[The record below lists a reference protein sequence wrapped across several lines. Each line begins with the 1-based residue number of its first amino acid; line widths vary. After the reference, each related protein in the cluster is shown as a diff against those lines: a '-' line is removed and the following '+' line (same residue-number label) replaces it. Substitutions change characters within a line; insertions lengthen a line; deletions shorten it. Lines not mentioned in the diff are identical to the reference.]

1 MTIARKR
8 ITSSVGAAALSI
20 AAAAGL
26 AGLAAFVHTSP
37 VKAAS
42 APSTSVQ
49 FSTHVITDKLR
60 GGYSVAIAD
69 VNHDGKLDIVPVA
82 AGSPEL
88 AWYENPGWDRHVMLN
103 DKKAMLWASPADIDG
118 DGIPEFALL
127 SDFGQDP
134 KTSKGSVW
142 LLKSQAD
149 SKDLWKSYPV
159 DAVPTAH
166 RVTWADLEGNG
177 KKEIVMAP
185 FVGLKGWEEP
195 KYQDNVP
202 LLFWRVPAK
211 LDDTWKRE
219 VVDDKLYGVIH
230 HLHAVKWNPGKRDD
244 LLIAGFDGIVL
255 YTPSGSGGKLKFD
268 RKQLAKGDEP
278 RDVPGAGGMTKGS
291 NDIYPIS
298 IKGKRFLAAQEPW
311 HGDEIVVYSSKNG
324 HWERNVIFKGLV
336 QGHEMAVGDLNGD
349 GRDDIVAVDV
359 TNRGRPTPASV
370 HIFYSEDDAGTQWRH
385 ELLDQDMM
393 AGSGVAIADI
403 NGDGRP
409 DIVAISGSTVKY
421 YENLGVSK

>member
-1 MTIARKR
+1 MTFPPKR
-8 ITSSVGAAALSI
+8 ITVVLSLATVATI
-20 AAAAGL
+20 AGL
-26 AGLAAFVHTSP
+26 VTIVLRGAT
-37 VKAAS
+37 

-49 FSTHVITDKLR
+49 FTTHLISDQLR

-69 VNHDGKLDIVPVA
+69 VNHDGKLDIIPVA

-88 AWYENPGWDRHVMLN
+88 AWYENPSWDRHVMLN

-149 SKDLWKSYPV
+149 PKELWKSYLV

-185 FVGLKGWEEP
+185 FVGLKGWGDP

-202 LLFWRVPAK
+202 LLYWRVPAK
-211 LDDTWKRE
+211 LDDPWKRE
-219 VVDDKLYGVIH
+219 TVDDKLYGVVH
-230 HLHAVKWNPGKRDD
+230 HLHAIQWTPGKSAPAKSNDKRDD
-244 LLIAGFDGIVL
+244 LIVAGFDGIML
-255 YTPSGSGGKLKFD
+255 YTPSGHGDKLKFE

-291 NDIYPIS
+291 NDVYPIY

-311 HGDEIVVYSSKNG
+311 HGDEIVVYTNKG
-324 HWERNVIFKGLV
+324 GEWQRNVIFKGLV
-336 QGHEMAVGDLNGD
+336 QGHEIAVGDLNGD

-359 TNRGRPTPASV
+359 TNRGRPTPTSV
-370 HIFYSEDDAGTQWRH
+370 HIFYSEDDSGTHWRH

-393 AGSGVAIADI
+393 AGSGVVVADI

-409 DIVAISGSTVKY
+409 DIVAISGNQVKY
-421 YENLGVSK
+421 YENMGVGK

>member
-1 MTIARKR
+1 MTFSFQKR
-8 ITSSVGAAALSI
+8 SALILSLTVITS
-20 AAAAGL
+20 AAGL
-26 AGLAAFVHTSP
+26 LTFAIAGAE
-37 VKAAS
+37 
-42 APSTSVQ
+42 APTTSVQ
-49 FSTHVITDKLR
+49 FSTHLITDQLR

-69 VNHDGKLDIVPVA
+69 VNHDGKLDIIPVA
-82 AGSPEL
+82 AASPDL
-88 AWYENPGWDRHVMLN
+88 AWYENPGWDRHVMIN

-142 LLKSQAD
+142 LLKSQGDPKAM
-149 SKDLWKSYPV
+149 WKSYAV

-185 FVGLKGWEEP
+185 FVGLKGWEDP
-195 KYQDNVP
+195 KYKDNVP
-202 LLFWRVPAK
+202 LLFWRVPPT
-211 LDDTWKRE
+211 LDQTWKRE
-219 VVDDKLYGVIH
+219 TVDDKLYGVVH

-244 LLIAGFDGIVL
+244 LLVAGFDGIVL
-255 YTPSGSGGKLKFD
+255 YTPSGRSDKLRFD
-268 RKQLAKGDEP
+268 RKVLAKGDEP
-278 RDVPGAGGMTKGS
+278 RNVPGAGGLTQGS
-291 NDIYPIS
+291 NDVYPIH

-311 HGDEIVVYSSKNG
+311 HGDEIVVYSEKG
-324 HWERNVIFKGLV
+324 GQWERNVIFKGLV
-336 QGHEMAVGDLNGD
+336 QGHEIAVGDLNGD

-393 AGSGVAIADI
+393 AGSGVVVADI

-409 DIVAISGSTVKY
+409 DIVAISGNSVKY
-421 YENLGVSK
+421 YENLGIGK

>member
-1 MTIARKR
+1 MTRIAV
-8 ITSSVGAAALSI
+8 ILSLAVAGFLTLALIGAN
-20 AAAAGL
+20 
-26 AGLAAFVHTSP
+26 
-37 VKAAS
+37 

-60 GGYSVAIAD
+60 GGYSVDIAD
-69 VNHDGKLDIVPVA
+69 VNHDGKLDIIPVS
-82 AGSPEL
+82 AGDAEL
-88 AWYENPGWDRHVMLN
+88 AWYQNPGWDRHVMLN
-103 DKKAMLWASPADIDG
+103 DKRAMLWASAADIDG

-134 KTSKGSVW
+134 KKSKGSVW
-142 LLKSQAD
+142 LVKSQGD
-149 SKDLWKSYPV
+149 PKEMWKSYLV

-166 RVTWADLEGNG
+166 RVAWADLEGNG

-185 FVGLKGWEEP
+185 FVGLKGWEDP

-202 LLFWRVPAK
+202 LLYWRVPAK
-211 LDDTWKRE
+211 LDDQWKRE
-219 VVDDKLYGVIH
+219 IVDDKLYGVVH
-230 HLHAVKWNPGKRDD
+230 HLHAIKWNPGKRDD
-244 LLIAGFDGIVL
+244 LVVAGFDGIML
-255 YTPSGSGGKLKFD
+255 YTPSGHGDKLKFD

-291 NDIYPIS
+291 NDVYQLY

-311 HGDEIVVYSSKNG
+311 HGDEIVVYTNKAG
-324 HWERNVIFKGLV
+324 KWERNVIFKGLI

-359 TNRGRPTPASV
+359 TNRGKPTPASV
-370 HIFYSEDDAGTQWRH
+370 HIFYSEDDAGTHWRH

-393 AGSGVAIADI
+393 AGSGVVVADI

-409 DIVAISGSTVKY
+409 DIVAISGSQVKY
-421 YENLGVSK
+421 YENLGVGK

>member
-1 MTIARKR
+1 MTFSPRKR
-8 ITSSVGAAALSI
+8 SALILSVAAAALLTFAI
-20 AAAAGL
+20 AGAE
-26 AGLAAFVHTSP
+26 
-37 VKAAS
+37 

-49 FSTHVITDKLR
+49 FSTHLITDQLR

-69 VNHDGKLDIVPVA
+69 VNHDGKLDIIPVA
-82 AGSPEL
+82 AGSPDL
-88 AWYENPGWDRHVMLN
+88 AWFENPNWERHVMIN

-134 KTSKGSVW
+134 KTSKGSIW
-142 LLKSQAD
+142 LLKSQGDPKAM
-149 SKDLWKSYPV
+149 WKSYPV

-185 FVGLKGWEEP
+185 FVGLKGWEDP
-195 KYQDNVP
+195 KYKDNVP
-202 LLFWRVPAK
+202 LLFWRVPSS
-211 LDDTWKRE
+211 LDGGWKRE
-219 VVDDKLYGVIH
+219 TVDDTLYGVVH

-244 LLIAGFDGIVL
+244 LMVVGFDGIVL
-255 YTPSGSGGKLKFD
+255 YTPSGQGDKLRFD
-268 RKQLAKGDEP
+268 RKVLAKGDEP
-278 RDVPGAGGMTKGS
+278 RNVPGAGGMTQGT
-291 NDIYPIS
+291 NDVYPIH

-311 HGDEIVVYSSKNG
+311 HGDEIVVYSEKG
-324 HWERNVIFKGLV
+324 GQWQRNVIFKGLV
-336 QGHEMAVGDLNGD
+336 QGHEIAVGDLNGD

-385 ELLDQDMM
+385 ELLDENMM

-409 DIVAISGSTVKY
+409 DIIAISGNSVKY
-421 YENLGVSK
+421 YENLGIAK

>member
-1 MTIARKR
+1 MI
-8 ITSSVGAAALSI
+8 SSRSTLIFSL
-20 AAAAGL
+20 AAAASF
-26 AGLAAFVHTSP
+26 AGLVTLRMAGAA
-37 VKAAS
+37 

-49 FSTHVITDKLR
+49 FSTHLITDQLR

-69 VNHDGKLDIVPVA
+69 VNHDGKLDIIPVA
-82 AGSPEL
+82 AGQPEL
-88 AWYENPGWDRHVMLN
+88 AWYENPGWERHVMVN

-127 SDFGQDP
+127 ADFGQDP

-142 LLKSQAD
+142 MLKSQGDPKAM
-149 SKDLWKSYPV
+149 WKSYAV

-185 FVGLKGWEEP
+185 FVGLKGWEDP
-195 KYQDNVP
+195 KYKDNVP
-202 LLFWRVPAK
+202 LLFWRVPST
-211 LDDTWKRE
+211 LDQTWKRE
-219 VVDDKLYGVIH
+219 TVDDKLYGVVH

-244 LLIAGFDGIVL
+244 LMVVGFDGIVL
-255 YTPSGSGGKLKFD
+255 YTPSGRGDKLRFD
-268 RKQLAKGDEP
+268 RQVLAKGDEP
-278 RDVPGAGGMTKGS
+278 RNVPGAGGMTQGT
-291 NDIYPIS
+291 NDVYPIH

-311 HGDEIVVYSSKNG
+311 HGDQIVVYSNKAG
-324 HWERNVIFKGLV
+324 AWTRNVIFKGLV
-336 QGHEMAVGDLNGD
+336 QGHEIAVGDLNGD

-385 ELLDQDMM
+385 ELLDENMM
-393 AGSGVAIADI
+393 AGSGVMIADI

-409 DIVAISGSTVKY
+409 DIIAISGNSVKY
-421 YENLGVSK
+421 YENLGIAK

>member
-1 MTIARKR
+1 MTFSFRKPSAL
-8 ITSSVGAAALSI
+8 TVSLAVLVSGAGVLTFTMSGA
-20 AAAAGL
+20 
-26 AGLAAFVHTSP
+26 
-37 VKAAS
+37 K
-42 APSTSVQ
+42 APSSSVQ

-69 VNHDGKLDIVPVA
+69 INHDGKLDIIPVA
-82 AGSPEL
+82 AASPEL

-134 KTSKGSVW
+134 KTAKGSIW

-149 SKDLWKSYPV
+149 PKEMWKSYLV

-177 KKEIVMAP
+177 KKEMVMAP
-185 FVGLKGWEEP
+185 FVGLKGWEDP

-202 LLFWRVPAK
+202 LLYWRVPAK
-211 LDDTWKRE
+211 FDEPSSDKTWKRE
-219 VVDDKLYGVIH
+219 TVDDKLYGVVH
-230 HLHAVKWNPGKRDD
+230 HLHTVKWNPGKRDD
-244 LLIAGFDGIVL
+244 LMIAGFDGIVL
-255 YTPSGSGGKLKFD
+255 YTPSGQGDKLKFE
-268 RKQLAKGDEP
+268 RKQLAKGDEV

-291 NDIYPIS
+291 NDVYPIY

-311 HGDEIVVYSSKNG
+311 HGDEIVVYTNKG
-324 HWERNVIFKGLV
+324 GEWQRNVIFKGLI

-393 AGSGVAIADI
+393 AGSGVVVADI

-409 DIVAISGSTVKY
+409 DIVAISGNAVKY
-421 YENLGVSK
+421 YENLGVTK

>member
-1 MTIARKR
+1 MTVSIRNRSTVIVAL
-8 ITSSVGAAALSI
+8 AAI
-20 AAAAGL
+20 AAGL
-26 AGLAAFVHTSP
+26 LTFAITGAE
-37 VKAAS
+37 
-42 APSTSVQ
+42 APSSSVQ
-49 FSTHVITDKLR
+49 FSTHIVSDQLR

-69 VNHDGKLDIVPVA
+69 VNHDGKLDLIPVG
-82 AGSPEL
+82 AGGPEL
-88 AWYENPGWDRHVMLN
+88 AWYENPTWERHVMLN
-103 DKKAMLWASPADIDG
+103 DKRAMLWASPADIDG

-127 SDFGQDP
+127 ADFGQDP

-142 LLKSQAD
+142 LLKSQGDPKAM
-149 SKDLWKSYPV
+149 WKSYVV

-185 FVGLKGWEEP
+185 FVGLKGWGEP

-202 LLFWRVPAK
+202 LLYWRVPAK

-219 VVDDKLYGVIH
+219 TVDDKLYGVVH
-230 HLHAVKWNPGKRDD
+230 HLHSVKWNPGKRDD
-244 LLIAGFDGIVL
+244 LMVAGFDGIVL
-255 YTPSGSGGKLKFD
+255 YTPSGHGDKLKFD
-268 RKQLAKGDEP
+268 RKVLAKGDEP
-278 RDVPGAGGMTKGS
+278 RNVPGAGGMTQGS
-291 NDIYPIS
+291 NDIYPIH

-311 HGDEIVVYSSKNG
+311 HGDEIVVYADKG
-324 HWERNVIFKGLV
+324 GQWQRNVIFKGLV
-336 QGHEMAVGDLNGD
+336 QGHEIAVGDLNGD

-359 TNRGRPTPASV
+359 TNRGKPTPASV

-393 AGSGVAIADI
+393 AGSGVIVADV

-421 YENLGVSK
+421 YENLGLAK

>member
-1 MTIARKR
+1 MIFSPRKR
-8 ITSSVGAAALSI
+8 SALIVAFAATTSV
-20 AAAAGL
+20 AGL
-26 AGLAAFVHTSP
+26 LTFAIAGAQ
-37 VKAAS
+37 

-49 FSTHVITDKLR
+49 FSTHLITDQLR

-69 VNHDGKLDIVPVA
+69 VNHDGKLDIIPVA

-88 AWYENPGWDRHVMLN
+88 AWYENPSWDRHVMLN

-134 KTSKGSVW
+134 KTAKGSIW
-142 LLKSQAD
+142 LLKSQGDPKAM
-149 SKDLWKSYPV
+149 WKSYAV

-185 FVGLKGWEEP
+185 FVGLKGWENP
-195 KYQDNVP
+195 KYHDNVP
-202 LLFWRVPAK
+202 LLFWRVPPS
-211 LDDTWKRE
+211 LNGPWKRE
-219 VVDDKLYGVIH
+219 TIDDKLYGVVH
-230 HLHAVKWNPGKRDD
+230 HLHAVTWTPGKRDE
-244 LLIAGFDGIVL
+244 LMVAGFDGIVL
-255 YTPSGSGGKLKFD
+255 YTPSGQGDKLRFD
-268 RKQLAKGDEP
+268 RKVLAKGDEP
-278 RDVPGAGGMTKGS
+278 RNVPGAGGMTQGT
-291 NDIYPIS
+291 NDVYPIH

-311 HGDEIVVYSSKNG
+311 HGDEIAVYTQKG
-324 HWERNVIFKGLV
+324 GQWQRNVIFKGFV
-336 QGHEMAVGDLNGD
+336 QGHEIAVGDLNGD

-370 HIFYSEDDAGTQWRH
+370 HIFYSEDDTGTQWRH
-385 ELLDQDMM
+385 ELLDENMM
-393 AGSGVAIADI
+393 AGSGVVVADI

-409 DIVAISGSTVKY
+409 DIVAISGNSVKY
-421 YENLGVSK
+421 YENLGIAK

>member
-1 MTIARKR
+1 MQPRSRTLLFAL
-8 ITSSVGAAALSI
+8 AATVAI
-20 AAAAGL
+20 G
-26 AGLAAFVHTSP
+26 AAFVRSGVVT
-37 VKAAS
+37 AAT
-42 APSTSVQ
+42 APSNSVQ
-49 FSTHVITDKLR
+49 FTTHLITDKLR

-69 VNHDGKLDIVPVA
+69 VNHDGKLDIIPVS
-82 AGSPEL
+82 AGDAEL

-134 KTSKGSVW
+134 TKSKGSVW
-142 LLKSQAD
+142 LVKSQGD
-149 SKDLWKSYPV
+149 PKEMWKSYLV

-177 KKEIVMAP
+177 KYEIVMAP
-185 FVGLKGWEEP
+185 FVGLKGWEDP
-195 KYQDNVP
+195 KYHDNVP
-202 LLFWRVPAK
+202 LLYWRVPTK
-211 LDDTWKRE
+211 LDQPGSDKAWKRE
-219 VVDDKLYGVIH
+219 TVDDTLYGVVH

-244 LLIAGFDGIVL
+244 LMIAGFDGIVL
-255 YTPSGSGGKLKFD
+255 YTPSGSGDKLKFE

-291 NDIYPIS
+291 NDVHPLF

-311 HGDEIVVYSSKNG
+311 HGDEIVVYTNKAG
-324 HWERNVIFKGLV
+324 KWERNVIFKGLI
-336 QGHEMAVGDLNGD
+336 QGHEMAVGDFNGD

-370 HIFYSEDDAGTQWRH
+370 HIFYSEDDAGTKWRH

-393 AGSGVAIADI
+393 AGSGVMVADI

-409 DIVAISGSTVKY
+409 DIVAISGSSVKY
-421 YENLGVSK
+421 YENMGVGK

>member
-1 MTIARKR
+1 MSPKR
-8 ITSSVGAAALSI
+8 IAVIASI
-20 AAAAGL
+20 AAAFTVIL
-26 AGLAAFVHTSP
+26 LTAAN
-37 VKAAS
+37 

-49 FSTHVITDKLR
+49 FTTHLITDKIR

-69 VNHDGKLDIVPVA
+69 VNHDGKLDIIPVP
-82 AGSPEL
+82 AGGPDLS
-88 AWYENPGWDRHVMLN
+88 WYENPGWTQHVMLN
-103 DKKAMLWASPADIDG
+103 DKRAMLWASPADIDG

-127 SDFGQDP
+127 ADFGQDP

-142 LLKSQAD
+142 LVKSQGD
-149 SKDLWKSYPV
+149 PKEMWKSYPV

-185 FVGLKGWEEP
+185 FVGMKGWEDP
-195 KYQDNVP
+195 KYHDNVP
-202 LLFWRVPAK
+202 VFFWRVPAK
-211 LDDTWKRE
+211 LDDPWKRE
-219 VVDDKLYGVIH
+219 TVDNSLYGIIH

-244 LLIAGFDGIVL
+244 LMIAGFDGIVL
-255 YTPSGSGGKLKFD
+255 YTPSGSGDKLKFA
-268 RKQLAKGDEP
+268 RKQLAKGDDE

-291 NDIYPIS
+291 NDVYPIY

-311 HGDEIVVYSSKNG
+311 HGDEIAVYTNKNG
-324 HWERNVIFKGLV
+324 QWQRNVIFKGFV

-359 TNRGRPTPASV
+359 TNRGKPTPASV
-370 HIFYSEDDAGTQWRH
+370 HIFYSEDDAGTHWRH

-393 AGSGVAIADI
+393 AGSGVVVADI

-409 DIVAISGSTVKY
+409 DIVAISGNQVKY
-421 YENLGVSK
+421 YENMGATK

>member
-1 MTIARKR
+1 MTFSPRKRSTLIISLAAVASAAGFLTIA
-8 ITSSVGAAALSI
+8 GAGAE
-20 AAAAGL
+20 
-26 AGLAAFVHTSP
+26 
-37 VKAAS
+37 

-49 FSTHVITDKLR
+49 FSTHLITDQLR

-69 VNHDGKLDIVPVA
+69 VNHDGKLDIIPVA

-88 AWYENPGWDRHVMLN
+88 AWYENPTWERHVMID

-127 SDFGQDP
+127 TDFGQDP
-134 KTSKGSVW
+134 KTSKGSIW
-142 LLKSQAD
+142 LLKSQGDPKA
-149 SKDLWKSYPV
+149 LWKSYAV

-166 RVTWADLEGNG
+166 RVTWADLEGDG

-185 FVGLKGWEEP
+185 FIGLKGWGDP
-195 KYQDNVP
+195 KYKDNVP
-202 LLFWRVPAK
+202 LLFWRVPPA
-211 LDDTWKRE
+211 LDGQWQRE
-219 VVDDKLYGVIH
+219 TVDDKLYGVVH

-244 LLIAGFDGIVL
+244 LLVAGFDGIVL
-255 YTPSGSGGKLKFD
+255 YTPSGRGDKLQFD
-268 RKQLAKGDEP
+268 RQVLAKGDEP
-278 RDVPGAGGMTKGS
+278 RNVPGAGGMTQGA
-291 NDIYPIS
+291 NDVYPIH

-311 HGDEIVVYSSKNG
+311 HGDEIVVYSEKG
-324 HWERNVIFKGLV
+324 GQWQRNVIFKGLV
-336 QGHEMAVGDLNGD
+336 QGHEIAVGDLNGD

-385 ELLDQDMM
+385 ELLDENMM
-393 AGSGVAIADI
+393 AGSGVVIADI

-409 DIVAISGSTVKY
+409 DIVAISGNSAKY
-421 YENLGVSK
+421 YENLGIAK

>member
-1 MTIARKR
+1 MTRLAVILSLAIAGVLALTL
-8 ITSSVGAAALSI
+8 IGAN
-20 AAAAGL
+20 
-26 AGLAAFVHTSP
+26 
-37 VKAAS
+37 

-60 GGYSVAIAD
+60 GGYSVDIAD
-69 VNHDGKLDIVPVA
+69 VNHDGKLDIIPVA
-82 AGSPEL
+82 AGDAEL
-88 AWYENPGWDRHVMLN
+88 AWYQNPGWDRHVMLN
-103 DKKAMLWASPADIDG
+103 DKRAMLWASAADIDG

-134 KTSKGSVW
+134 KKSKGSVW
-142 LLKSQAD
+142 LVKSQGD
-149 SKDLWKSYPV
+149 PKEMWKSYLV

-166 RVTWADLEGNG
+166 RVAWADLEGNS

-185 FVGLKGWEEP
+185 FVGLKGWEDP

-202 LLFWRVPAK
+202 LLYWRVPAK
-211 LDDTWKRE
+211 LDDQWKRE
-219 VVDDKLYGVIH
+219 TVDDKLYGVVH
-230 HLHAVKWNPGKRDD
+230 HLHAIKWNPGKRDD
-244 LLIAGFDGIVL
+244 LIVAGFDGIML
-255 YTPSGSGGKLKFD
+255 YTPSGHGDKLKFE

-291 NDIYPIS
+291 NDVYQLY

-311 HGDEIVVYSSKNG
+311 HGDEIVVYTNKAG
-324 HWERNVIFKGLV
+324 KWERNVIFKGLI

-359 TNRGRPTPASV
+359 TNRGKPTPASV
-370 HIFYSEDDAGTQWRH
+370 HIFYSEDDSGTHWRH

-393 AGSGVAIADI
+393 AGSGVVVADI

-409 DIVAISGSTVKY
+409 DIVAISGSQVKY
-421 YENLGVSK
+421 YENLGVGK

>member
-1 MTIARKR
+1 MTFSIRKP
-8 ITSSVGAAALSI
+8 SALVVSLAAVVS
-20 AAAAGL
+20 AAGL
-26 AGLAAFVHTSP
+26 LTFTIAGAD
-37 VKAAS
+37 

-49 FSTHVITDKLR
+49 FSTHLISDQLR

-82 AGSPEL
+82 AGQPDL
-88 AWYENPGWDRHVMLN
+88 AWYENPGWERHVMLN
-103 DKKAMLWASPADIDG
+103 DKRAMLWASPADIDG

-127 SDFGQDP
+127 ADFGQDP

-142 LLKSQAD
+142 LLKSQGDPKA
-149 SKDLWKSYPV
+149 LWKSYPV

-185 FVGLKGWEEP
+185 FVGLKGWGEP

-211 LDDTWKRE
+211 LDDQWKRAT
-219 VVDDKLYGVIH
+219 VDDKLYGVVH

-244 LLIAGFDGIVL
+244 LMIAGFDGIVL
-255 YTPSGSGGKLKFD
+255 YTPSGKGAKLKFD

-278 RDVPGAGGMTKGS
+278 RIVPGAGGMTQGS
-291 NDIYPIS
+291 NDVYPIH
-298 IKGKRFLAAQEPW
+298 IKGKRFLAAEEPW
-311 HGDEIVVYSSKNG
+311 HGDEIVVYTNKAG
-324 HWERNVIFKGLV
+324 EWTRNVIFKGLV

-385 ELLDQDMM
+385 ELLDENMM
-393 AGSGVAIADI
+393 AGSGVVVADI

-409 DIVAISGSTVKY
+409 DIVAISGNSVKY
-421 YENLGVSK
+421 YENLGIGK